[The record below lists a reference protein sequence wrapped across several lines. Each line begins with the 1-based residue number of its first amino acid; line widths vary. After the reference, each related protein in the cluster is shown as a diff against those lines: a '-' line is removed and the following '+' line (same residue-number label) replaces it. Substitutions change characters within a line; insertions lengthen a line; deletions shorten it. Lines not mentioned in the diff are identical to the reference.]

1 MNERLNEI
9 EREISELKE
18 QMKLYDPDSE
28 AYFDIV
34 RKCNELRT
42 EYIRLDVGEN
52 L

>member
-1 MNERLNEI
+1 MNERLQEI

-18 QMKLYDPDSE
+18 KMKLYDLDSE

-42 EYIRLDVGEN
+42 EYIRLDIGEN